1 MSQHGR
7 RFVRA
12 DEQSEKKSR
21 TPSSSCPRLS
31 PSYRGDPAFKGRV
44 SDDSEDDEP
53 ASTLDTREAA
63 ASSNWQRLQN
73 DQAAKRS
80 REAKIAT
87 LKKARDTSKRFAK
100 LEGKGLGDVDDA
112 GDLDARSWLKSQSK
126 RQKKI
131 EAERAERTARE
142 QEERERVA
150 SINYTSSDL
159 IGVQVAHEID
169 DFEEAEG
176 EQILTLKDKNIGDEE
191 DDDDELEA
199 REIVDRENLS
209 KKLDLKKKKP
219 VYDVHAEN
227 VDGEKKLLAQYDED
241 TDRKRKFKLDGSGNS
256 VEAREAKK
264 RAVGDL
270 LQSSRATISLKAPE
284 SSDVMMSDYVTDIKI
299 KKPKKDKKKKRERI
313 IDEDDIFPTVGNID
327 SMEVESSSARALPIT
342 EDLNGVMQDDE
353 DLQLALGQSR
363 KAAFKKRK
371 RMGPEELARELKAQS
386 QGTLDDDSGNENG
399 LIFDETTNFVENLQ
413 VTRPEVETNPL
424 QRRYTTPPADKVSPE
439 DADGDVPMHAAHE
452 PLEAAAKNV
461 IDREARTE
469 ADRTATGL
477 DDEATMEQ
485 GLGATLNLL
494 RQRGLVEDQGGANL
508 NATQRARELFL
519 KEKHDKESAAE
530 HWARSQRERD
540 RNTGTFD
547 RMSAK
552 DRQDYARYENSRRE
566 QQDQRAM
573 AEFFNANYRP
583 NVELKYVDEEGRKLD
598 AKEAFKHLSHQFH
611 GKGSGKLKTEKRLKK
626 VEDEKKREAAS
637 VLDSSQAT
645 GMNVAAGT
653 TAKKNKQAGVRLM

>member
-1 MSQHGR
+1 MDATSLEQMNK
-7 RFVRA
+7 VR
-12 DEQSEKKSR
+12 KSLGLPLLPAPGS
-21 TPSSSCPRLS
+21 TPSTE
-31 PSYRGDPAFKGRV
+31 GPAFKGHV

-63 ASSNWQRLQN
+63 ASSNWQTLQ
-73 DQAAKRS
+73 DGQAAKKR
-80 REAKIAT
+80 RETKIAA
-87 LKKARDTSKRFAK
+87 LKKARDTSQRFAK
-100 LEGKGLGDVDDA
+100 LEGKGLGDVDDT
-112 GDLDARSWLKSQSK
+112 GDLDARTWLKSQSK
-126 RQKKI
+126 RQRKI
-131 EAERAERTARE
+131 EAERAERTARD
-142 QEERERVA
+142 QEERERLA
-150 SINYTSSDL
+150 SIIYTSSDL
-159 IGVQVAHEID
+159 TGVQVAHEID
-169 DFEEAEG
+169 DFGEAEG

-191 DDDDELEA
+191 DEDDELEA

-227 VDGEKKLLAQYDED
+227 ADGEKKLLAQYDEA
-241 TDRKRKFKLDGSGNS
+241 TDRKSKFRLDGTGSS

-264 RAVGDL
+264 RAVGGL
-270 LQSSRATISLKAPE
+270 LQSSKATISLKSLEPSKA
-284 SSDVMMSDYVTDIKI
+284 MMSDYATDIKI
-299 KKPKKDKKKKRERI
+299 KKPKKDKKKKRERL
-313 IDEDDIFPTVGNID
+313 IDDDDDIFTMAENPD
-327 SMEVESSSARALPIT
+327 SMEVESASAQAQASTDDRQGA
-342 EDLNGVMQDDE
+342 VQDDE
-353 DLQLALGQSR
+353 DLQFALAQSR
-363 KAAFKKRK
+363 RAAFKKRK
-371 RMGPEELARELKAQS
+371 RMRPEELARELKAKS
-386 QGTLDDDSGNENG
+386 QEPQDGDSGNEDG

-413 VTRPEVETNPL
+413 VSRPEIDARPSQ
-424 QRRYTTPPADKVSPE
+424 QRRTSPPADKSSPE
-439 DADGDVPMHAAHE
+439 DADGDVSMHAAHE
-452 PLEAAAKNV
+452 PLEEVAK
-461 IDREARTE
+461 DLKDGEPRTE

-508 NATQRARELFL
+508 SATQRARELFL

-530 HWARSQRERD
+530 QWARSQRERD
-540 RNTGTFD
+540 RNTGTFE

-583 NVELKYVDEEGRKLD
+583 NVELKYVDEGGRKLD

-626 VEDEKKREAAS
+626 IEDEKKREAAS
-637 VLDSSQAT
+637 VLDSSEAT